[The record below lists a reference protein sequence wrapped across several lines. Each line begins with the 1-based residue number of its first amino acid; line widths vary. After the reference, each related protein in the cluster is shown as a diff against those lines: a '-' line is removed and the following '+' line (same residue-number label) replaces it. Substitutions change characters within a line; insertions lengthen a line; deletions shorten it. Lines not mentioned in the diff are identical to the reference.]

1 MPVAFRLGLFVF
13 ASARLPA
20 PLPTLRCPPDA
31 HPKPRLSAR
40 TVLHKL
46 LPKCAIWRK

>member
-1 MPVAFRLGLFVF
+1 MPVTFRLGLFVF
-13 ASARLPA
+13 PA
-20 PLPTLRCPPDA
+20 PPRTPPDFTLPPDA